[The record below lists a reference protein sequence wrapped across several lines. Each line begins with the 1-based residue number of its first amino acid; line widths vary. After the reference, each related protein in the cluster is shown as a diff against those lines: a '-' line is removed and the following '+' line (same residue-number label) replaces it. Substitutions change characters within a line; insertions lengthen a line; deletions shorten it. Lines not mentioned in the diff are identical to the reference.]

1 MTPLLFVAALVF
13 VPLALLIMLLV
24 RGGVSIRASLDVGPV
39 RPPAREIVHRTH
51 EDASAQSAQPTK
63 TKRERT
69 NTGIAPAARGKP
81 AKDAKDPAQSYT
93 EQHPAPD
100 LKHPHAMGT
109 WSTETPAMPTVITRE
124 ARETRGDS

>member
-1 MTPLLFVAALVF
+1 MTSLLFAAALVF

-39 RPPAREIVHRTH
+39 RPPAREIVHRT
-51 EDASAQSAQPTK
+51 QSAQDEMRAQPMQPAK

-81 AKDAKDPAQSYT
+81 RDPARDPAQSYT
-93 EQHPAPD
+93 EQHPTPD
-100 LKHPHAMGT
+100 TAHPHAMGIWGT
-109 WSTETPAMPTVITRE
+109 TTPETGVAAPPRRT
-124 ARETRGDS
+124 GD

>member
-51 EDASAQSAQPTK
+51 EDAPVQPTK

-69 NTGIAPAARGKP
+69 NTGIAPAARK
-81 AKDAKDPAQSYT
+81 KDPAQSYT

-109 WSTETPAMPTVITRE
+109 WGAETPAMPTVITRE